1 MGKGGGGGT
10 TSTTSADTAYNAR
23 MANIAEAQQSMA
35 QSYFDDW
42 TASEKPLTNAQNAA
56 ALALVPG
63 QAALDAKNLAAQSR
77 LVDPTTNLSLANI
90 AAQSRLVDP
99 TTNLSL
105 ANIAAQ
111 SELLPSTTALG
122 RETNKSQLSL
132 LPSTT
137 ALGLATNQ
145 SQLALLPSTTA
156 LGLATNQSKLSL
168 LPSATA
174 TTQKFLTESQN
185 GVDANE
191 WATRAGTDA
200 KIQAANTQSAL
211 GRNASR
217 LGLDPNSGAY
227 VRAAQD
233 AGTKSALGTAAA
245 MTTSRQAALDE
256 NWKRLS
262 AGATVAAGVI

>member
-23 MANIAEAQQSMA
+23 MASIAEAQQSMA

-90 AAQSRLVDP
+90 AAQS
-99 TTNLSL
+99 
-105 ANIAAQ
+105 
-111 SELLPSTTALG
+111 E
-122 RETNKSQLSL
+122 L

-262 AGATVAAGVI
+262 AGATVASGVI

>member
-1 MGKGGGGGT
+1 MGKGGGT
-10 TSTTSADTAYNAR
+10 TSTQSADTAYNAR
-23 MANIAEAQQSMA
+23 MATIAEAQQSMA

-42 TASEKPLTNAQNAA
+42 TASEQPLTNAQNAA

-77 LVDPTTNLSLANI
+77 LVDPTTNLALKNI
-90 AAQSRLVDP
+90 AAQ
-99 TTNLSL
+99 N
-105 ANIAAQ
+105 
-111 SELLPSTTALG
+111 E
-122 RETNKSQLSL
+122 L

-245 MTTSRQAALDE
+245 MTTSRQNALDE

-262 AGATVAAGVI
+262 AGATVASGVI

>member
-1 MGKGGGGGT
+1 MGKGGGGT

-23 MANIAEAQQSMA
+23 MATIAEAQQSMA

-90 AAQSRLVDP
+90 AAQ
-99 TTNLSL
+99 N
-105 ANIAAQ
+105 
-111 SELLPSTTALG
+111 E
-122 RETNKSQLSL
+122 L

-262 AGATVAAGVI
+262 AGATVASGVI

>member
-1 MGKGGGGGT
+1 MGKGGGGT

-23 MANIAEAQQSMA
+23 MATIAEAQQSMA

-77 LVDPTTNLSLANI
+77 LVDPTTNLALKNI
-90 AAQSRLVDP
+90 AAQ
-99 TTNLSL
+99 N
-105 ANIAAQ
+105 
-111 SELLPSTTALG
+111 E
-122 RETNKSQLSL
+122 
-132 LPSTT
+132 
-137 ALGLATNQ
+137 
-145 SQLALLPSTTA
+145 LLPSTTA